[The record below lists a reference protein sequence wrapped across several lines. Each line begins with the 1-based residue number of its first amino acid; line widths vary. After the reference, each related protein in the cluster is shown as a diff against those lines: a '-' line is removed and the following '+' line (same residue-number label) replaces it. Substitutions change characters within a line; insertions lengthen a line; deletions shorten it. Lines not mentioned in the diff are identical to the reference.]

1 MIRSRRVLG
10 PLLIVL
16 AALVAVAPQFVRGS
30 SCGHDFDAH
39 LVSWLDCVNAWRHGI
54 AYPHWT
60 PSANYGAGEPR
71 FVFYPPLTWM
81 LGAALDVLLPWTWA
95 PIAFTFLVLAAT
107 GMATRALALE
117 LCEEGVATLAG
128 CASIFSGYTL
138 FTAYER
144 GAFPEFT
151 GGIWLPLLL
160 LFALRERRPDATTL
174 QRALDGSAAP
184 LALVLAASWLSNA
197 PLGVIASY
205 LLAAIALF
213 AAALRKTW
221 APVVRSGIAS
231 VLAFS
236 AAAIYWLPAKV
247 EQSWVNIGQIMDE
260 GGKFENSWAF
270 AHHADPALALHDEV
284 LHRVSWIAVTMI
296 AVALVSAF
304 VAWRRGTLMARENAG
319 KCSTWA
325 VLIVIPAVV
334 LLLLF
339 PVSRPLWNLLPEWK
353 FLQYPW
359 RWMEAVGPAMSILF
373 AAAAWPRKQLA
384 RRIVAGA
391 CAASFTGAAVYAG
404 MVYFQACW
412 VEDRVTSVVSDFRSG
427 TGFDGLDEY
436 GPPQADLSQIAVGLP
451 DACLLADPA
460 STLGKPGEPDE
471 NPTWSAADT
480 SCAATYSWVDGR
492 NTNPE
497 HRQMQAAVAKSG
509 WLILRLLS
517 YPAWSIKVNGAAP
530 ATLPSR
536 ADGLIAVPVT
546 AGADELTVDWTTPPD
561 VTLSRTVSALGI
573 LAFLGVGWLERKRRR
588 AQVS

>member
-1 MIRSRRVLG
+1 MQTKPSVRG

-30 SCGHDFDAH
+30 SCGHDFDVH

-60 PSANYGAGEPR
+60 PSANYDAGEPR

-81 LGAALDVLLPWTWA
+81 LGAALDVLLPLTWA
-95 PIAFTFLVLAAT
+95 PIAFTLLVLAAT
-107 GMATRALALE
+107 GLATRALALE

-151 GGIWLPLLL
+151 GSIWLPLLL
-160 LFALRERRPDATTL
+160 LFALRERRPGGTAW

-205 LLAAIALF
+205 LLAAVALI

-221 APVVRSGIAS
+221 VPVVRAGIAS
-231 VLAFS
+231 VLALS
-236 AAAIYWLPAKV
+236 AAAIYWLPAKI
-247 EQSWVNIGQIMDE
+247 EQSWVNISQIMDP
-260 GGKFENSWAF
+260 GGNFENSWAF
-270 AHHADPALALHDEV
+270 AHHADPSLTLHDEV
-284 LHRVSWIAVTMI
+284 LHRVSWIAVSMI

-304 VAWRRGTLMARENAG
+304 VAWRRGTLMTRENAG
-319 KCSTWA
+319 TRSTWA

-373 AAAAWPRKQLA
+373 AAAVWPKKQFA
-384 RRIVAGA
+384 QRVVAGV
-391 CAASFTGAAVYAG
+391 CALAFANAAVYAG
-404 MVYFQACW
+404 LVYFQACW

-427 TGFDGLDEY
+427 TGVEGLDEY

-451 DACLLADPA
+451 DACLVAEPA
-460 STLGKPGEPDE
+460 VTLGKPGEPDE
-471 NPTWSAADT
+471 NPKWSAADG
-480 SCAATYSWVDGR
+480 SCAATYSWEDGR
-492 NTNPE
+492 NANPE
-497 HRQMQAAVAKSG
+497 HRQMQAAVAKGG
-509 WLILRLLS
+509 WLVLHLLS
-517 YPAWSIKVNGAAP
+517 YPAWTVKINGAAV
-530 ATLPSR
+530 ASLPGR
-536 ADGLIAVPVT
+536 ADGLIVVPIS
-546 AGADELTVDWTTPPD
+546 AGANDLTVDWIIPAD
-561 VTLSRTVSALGI
+561 VKLSRAVSVLGI
-573 LAFLGVGWLERKRRR
+573 LAFFGVGWLERKRRHS
-588 AQVS
+588 QVS